1 MFQRSYVAALE
12 PTRQMITGEV
22 VNPTPESRLA
32 ASGSQCPYLRDLYV
46 PAIRGLDLNQ
56 VWVKEYL
63 IISPCEK
70 DIHFPVLILV
80 SVLLVSV
87 PNYKSEVIVS

>member
-1 MFQRSYVAALE
+1 MGAA
-12 PTRQMITGEV
+12 
-22 VNPTPESRLA
+22 A
-32 ASGSQCPYLRDLYV
+32 AKSPYLRDLYL
-46 PAIRGLDLNQ
+46 PAIHGLDLNQ

-70 DIHFPVLILV
+70 DSEFPVLILV